1 MKYGCDV
8 LLYLQCV
15 FEKLLISTGTMDHIH
30 LIYQTLKI
38 DLRFLNS
45 RELKIKL
52 SPYVRFCHW
61 TTVIIR
67 WSVMWALLLS
77 YIERLAPK
85 PLIII
90 LTPPPPKKKCPY
102 VYTHFLV
109 CGWKETVGTTY
120 WNLIQRDLLR
130 SLHFQNSFSN
140 VICIWNSNTISTDIS
155 TWLWQKVS

>member
-90 LTPPPPKKKCPY
+90 LTPPQKKKCPY

-109 CGWKETVGTTY
+109 CG
-120 WNLIQRDLLR
+120 
-130 SLHFQNSFSN
+130 
-140 VICIWNSNTISTDIS
+140 
-155 TWLWQKVS
+155 

>member
-90 LTPPPPKKKCPY
+90 LTPPPKKKMSICLHPL
-102 VYTHFLV
+102 FSL
-109 CGWKETVGTTY
+109 WLKRNSRN
-120 WNLIQRDLLR
+120 NLLE
-130 SLHFQNSFSN
+130 
-140 VICIWNSNTISTDIS
+140 SNTEGFIEKPT
-155 TWLWQKVS
+155 LPEQFLQCYLYLE